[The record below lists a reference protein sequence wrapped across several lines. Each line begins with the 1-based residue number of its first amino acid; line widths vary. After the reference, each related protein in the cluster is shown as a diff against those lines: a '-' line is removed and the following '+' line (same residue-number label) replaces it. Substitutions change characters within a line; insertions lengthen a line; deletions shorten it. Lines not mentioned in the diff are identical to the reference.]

1 LAAAVVLAVWAR
13 PDAAPA
19 ARSEVY
25 ALVGARIVTV
35 SGPTH
40 DRGTLVMRDGVIE
53 AVGPDA
59 AVPPDA
65 RVIRADNLVL
75 TPGLIDGFS
84 DTGLPTLT
92 ARPGGT
98 AGSGAAAPP
107 PPSPLAPQAMAL
119 DRVRVADA
127 LKARDAGIT
136 TVLVIPR
143 EGVLPGQSVIL
154 NLSGDKAEA
163 MALKQPAALH
173 LHMSTLARQYPGS
186 LMGTVAYAR
195 QSLDDAIRY
204 RDEWAAYERSPADK
218 RRPRY
223 DPALAAW
230 QEVLAGREMLVVTA
244 FREND
249 VRRALAIADEFK
261 IKVAVAGAPQAFR
274 VADLVKSRKLPL
286 LVSVNFDPPRPATFF
301 GSSLGDEEKERRDIE
316 EAERNPAELHKAG
329 VSFALVSAYAP
340 NFLAGVRKAIERGLP
355 REVALRAVTL
365 GAAEALGIADRTG
378 SLETGKIADVVAWS
392 GEPFTKDAK
401 ARMVFVDG
409 QLYEPEETP
418 PPSPSPKAEAGGAD
432 GGSGGTVESPQLNS
446 ERGIAALG
454 PHSRA
459 SVTTGP
465 ILVAIVGGTILT
477 VGPQGTIEKGTVLIR
492 DGKIAAVGR
501 DVEVPAGATVI
512 DASGRYVM
520 PGIIDCHSHTAIEGS
535 VNECSDS
542 VTAEVR
548 IADVID
554 QHDVNIYRQLGGG
567 VTTINVLHGSCNTI
581 GGQNAVLKLRWG
593 KPPEE
598 LVFKDAPRGIKFALG
613 ENVKRSNFQA
623 PGPPRYPATR
633 MGVEAVLR
641 ESFQEAQAYKR
652 EWEEYEKKARAARS
666 GEKTVAPRKS
676 LRLEELK
683 DVLDGKVY
691 VHAHCYR
698 ADEILM
704 LIRVAEEFGFKIRT
718 FQHVLEG
725 YKVASEIARHGAG
738 ASTFSDWWA
747 YKMEAYDAI
756 PYNAAIMAAHGVK
769 VSMNSD
775 SDELARRLYWEAGK
789 AMKYGGVSEAE
800 ALKMVTLNPAWQLGI
815 DKRVG
820 SIEVGK
826 DADIAIFSA
835 HPFAPDTRVEQT
847 LVDGIVYFDR
857 SKDVAARAAPAKAG
871 GVQ

>member
-1 LAAAVVLAVWAR
+1 
-13 PDAAPA
+13 
-19 ARSEVY
+19 VY
-25 ALVGARIVTV
+25 ALAGARIVTV

-53 AVGPDA
+53 AVGPNA

-84 DTGLPTLT
+84 GTGLPVV
-92 ARPGGT
+92 AVRPSGA
-98 AGSGAAAPP
+98 AGSGAAAAP

-204 RDEWAAYERSPADK
+204 RDEWAAYERSPAGK

-301 GSSLGDEEKERRDIE
+301 GDSDEEKERRDIE

-378 SLETGKIADVVAWS
+378 SLEPGKIADVVAWS
-392 GEPFTKDAK
+392 GEPLTEDAK
-401 ARMVFVDG
+401 PRMVFVDG
-409 QLYEPEETP
+409 QFYEPEETP
-418 PPSPSPKAEAGGAD
+418 APAPSPKAEAGG
-432 GGSGGTVESPQLNS
+432 Q
-446 ERGIAALG
+446 
-454 PHSRA
+454 
-459 SVTTGP
+459 
-465 ILVAIVGGTILT
+465 
-477 VGPQGTIEKGTVLIR
+477 Q
-492 DGKIAAVGR
+492 
-501 DVEVPAGATVI
+501 
-512 DASGRYVM
+512 
-520 PGIIDCHSHTAIEGS
+520 
-535 VNECSDS
+535 
-542 VTAEVR
+542 
-548 IADVID
+548 
-554 QHDVNIYRQLGGG
+554 
-567 VTTINVLHGSCNTI
+567 
-581 GGQNAVLKLRWG
+581 
-593 KPPEE
+593 
-598 LVFKDAPRGIKFALG
+598 
-613 ENVKRSNFQA
+613 
-623 PGPPRYPATR
+623 
-633 MGVEAVLR
+633 
-641 ESFQEAQAYKR
+641 
-652 EWEEYEKKARAARS
+652 
-666 GEKTVAPRKS
+666 
-676 LRLEELK
+676 
-683 DVLDGKVY
+683 
-691 VHAHCYR
+691 
-698 ADEILM
+698 
-704 LIRVAEEFGFKIRT
+704 
-718 FQHVLEG
+718 
-725 YKVASEIARHGAG
+725 
-738 ASTFSDWWA
+738 
-747 YKMEAYDAI
+747 
-756 PYNAAIMAAHGVK
+756 
-769 VSMNSD
+769 
-775 SDELARRLYWEAGK
+775 
-789 AMKYGGVSEAE
+789 
-800 ALKMVTLNPAWQLGI
+800 
-815 DKRVG
+815 
-820 SIEVGK
+820 
-826 DADIAIFSA
+826 
-835 HPFAPDTRVEQT
+835 
-847 LVDGIVYFDR
+847 
-857 SKDVAARAAPAKAG
+857 
-871 GVQ
+871 